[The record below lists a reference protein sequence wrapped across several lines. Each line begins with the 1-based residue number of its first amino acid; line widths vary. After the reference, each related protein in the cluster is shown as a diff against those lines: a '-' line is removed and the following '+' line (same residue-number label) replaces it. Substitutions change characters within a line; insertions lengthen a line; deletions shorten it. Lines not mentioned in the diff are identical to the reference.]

1 MVLCTTYKE
10 EEADFIS
17 PRGKLVFTLTHIN
30 KHERSLLELY
40 QMQELRSDQ
49 MGVWYLAQGHL
60 TVLQKCPRTSL
71 ATTSSNSPQ
80 VVIAHK

>member
-1 MVLCTTYKE
+1 ME
-10 EEADFIS
+10 EEADFIN

-30 KHERSLLELY
+30 KHEGSLREPY
-40 QMQELRSDQ
+40 QMQQLRSDQ
-49 MGVWYLAQGHL
+49 MGVRYLAQGHL
-60 TVLQKCPRTSL
+60 TVLQKCPHTSP